1 MQFLKK
7 HYEKIVLGV
16 VLLLVAAVSLLL
28 SLRAGDEK
36 QRLADQ
42 LERKVT
48 GGKKSVKPVDL
59 AGGVSALDHLST
71 QVTVMLAGEHKTF
84 NPDPWVRKA
93 DGSIFPVAD
102 NGQKG
107 ARGLVLTATKPLNLS
122 ITFSAVSG
130 TGDPYHYQFI
140 VVRDHERQAA
150 KRRPLTVTLDE
161 GGKSDL
167 FALREVHGPKDN
179 PTEVVIE
186 LFDGSERVTLVKDKP
201 FAKGLAYSADLRYE
215 VENKTFTGKRP
226 DETIPL
232 AGVSY
237 KVVAIGKD
245 EVVVSAPNQ
254 VRTVIKLSSTP

>member
-28 SLRAGDEK
+28 TLRAGDEK

-48 GGKKSVKPVDL
+48 GGKKAVKAVDL
-59 AGGVSALDHLST
+59 AGGVSALEHLST
-71 QVTVMLAGEHKTF
+71 QVTVMLAGDHKTF

-93 DGSIFPVAD
+93 DGSIFPVMD

-107 ARGLVLTATKPLNLS
+107 ARGLVLTGTKPLNLS
-122 ITFSAVSG
+122 IAYLGVTG
-130 TGDPYHYQFI
+130 TGDPYHYQFSVI
-140 VVRDHERQAA
+140 RDHERQPA

-186 LFDGSERVTLVKDKP
+186 LFEGAERVTLGKDKT
-201 FAKGLAYSADLRYE
+201 FTKGLAYAADLRYE
-215 VENKTFTGKRP
+215 VENKNFLGKRP
-226 DETIPL
+226 DESVLL
-232 AGVSY
+232 AGVNY
-237 KVVAIGKD
+237 KIVAIGKD

-254 VRTVIKLSSTP
+254 VRTVVKLTSPP